1 MVGQGAGDH
10 RLSGR
15 VLDCNALAADHG
27 FIYRAACE
35 RVSVKSALMR
45 SRGRRTTRSPRT
57 SWLASMTLNWPSRR
71 TRALIAKRVPPRSG
85 HPLLLPSV
93 LTVALPSGLAAWL
106 AWRRSTWA
114 PVAVIDIAAPAEEI
128 FDVIVDA
135 RNEPRWNPKMLRAQ
149 MLTPGPVAAGTT
161 FRVVFGRGVGEALIE
176 DTKIDR
182 PRSWTATS
190 RSRAL
195 DAQTEGQIHDISG
208 RCEVFLHTQ
217 LRSPRVLAPAH
228 SGVGLVDAPDLGSRP
243 AQGEGPCRA

>member
-1 MVGQGAGDH
+1 
-10 RLSGR
+10 
-15 VLDCNALAADHG
+15 
-27 FIYRAACE
+27 
-35 RVSVKSALMR
+35 
-45 SRGRRTTRSPRT
+45 
-57 SWLASMTLNWPSRR
+57 
-71 TRALIAKRVPPRSG
+71 
-85 HPLLLPSV
+85 
-93 LTVALPSGLAAWL
+93 
-106 AWRRSTWA
+106 
-114 PVAVIDIAAPAEEI
+114 
-128 FDVIVDA
+128 
-135 RNEPRWNPKMLRAQ
+135 

-217 LRSPRVLAPAH
+217 LRSPRVLTPAH

>member
-1 MVGQGAGDH
+1 
-10 RLSGR
+10 
-15 VLDCNALAADHG
+15 
-27 FIYRAACE
+27 
-35 RVSVKSALMR
+35 MR

-71 TRALIAKRVPPRSG
+71 TRALIGSSGCGRKERATTESQNAPSADAHSRACRRRPGRAPPR
-85 HPLLLPSV
+85 
-93 LTVALPSGLAAWL
+93 
-106 AWRRSTWA
+106 
-114 PVAVIDIAAPAEEI
+114 
-128 FDVIVDA
+128 
-135 RNEPRWNPKMLRAQ
+135 EPGGQTGWQSDSEHRWKQ
-149 MLTPGPVAAGTT
+149 Q
-161 FRVVFGRGVGEALIE
+161 RVTGSRWIE

-208 RCEVFLHTQ
+208 RCGVFLHTQ
-217 LRSPRVLAPAH
+217 LRHPRVLAPAH

>member
-71 TRALIAKRVPPRSG
+71 CGRSSRSG
-85 HPLLLPSV
+85 CHRDPATRCCFHRCSLSLCHLVWP
-93 LTVALPSGLAAWL
+93 
-106 AWRRSTWA
+106 

-161 FRVVFGRGVGEALIE
+161 FRVVFGPGVGEALIE

-243 AQGEGPCRA
+243 AQGEEPCRA

>member
-1 MVGQGAGDH
+1 VAA
-10 RLSGR
+10 
-15 VLDCNALAADHG
+15 LDLG
-27 FIYRAACE
+27 
-35 RVSVKSALMR
+35 
-45 SRGRRTTRSPRT
+45 
-57 SWLASMTLNWPSRR
+57 
-71 TRALIAKRVPPRSG
+71 
-85 HPLLLPSV
+85 
-93 LTVALPSGLAAWL
+93 
-106 AWRRSTWA
+106 

-182 PRSWTATS
+182 PRSWTATN

-217 LRSPRVLAPAH
+217 LRPPRVLAPAH